1 MEYAVMVV
9 LDLDVK
15 VLDSTKPEE
24 VEKITENLVRIHLE
38 GLVGSVGKIRMLR
51 AKLLGLS
58 EKLPGNDAG

>member
-15 VLDSTKPEE
+15 VLDSTKAEE
-24 VEKITENLVRIHLE
+24 VEKITENLIRIHLE
-38 GLVGSVGKIRMLR
+38 GLVGSVGKIKMLR

-58 EKLPGNDAG
+58 KDMP

>member
-24 VEKITENLVRIHLE
+24 VENILKKLIEINLE
-38 GLVGSVGKIRMLR
+38 GITQGIKIRMLR
-51 AKLLGLS
+51 TKLLGLV
-58 EKLPGNDAG
+58 EKE